1 MSVGRIA
8 RRTTEVLK
16 EDGLIEVIKRVLRY
30 IKRRIKDKLDNNALT
45 YRKNY
50 EEANAIFHKI
60 LKKEKFKAV
69 VVFDSRVGWN
79 IPLFQRSQHMANELT
94 DDGYLY
100 FYRTSEQFDP
110 HVKTVEKLKDRLYL
124 VNMANFALQN
134 AMFDLL
140 KEYKGHKFL
149 SLYSTDVYL
158 DEQYIKEKYIDNG
171 FKIIY
176 EYIDELSDEISG
188 HLPDFVYDRHK
199 NIIEDKSN
207 IAVGSADKLI
217 EEIEEIR
224 GKENVAM
231 ITNGVQYDHW
241 QYRSDE
247 VPEKLKDIVSK
258 GNPIIGY
265 FGALAKWFDY
275 ELLKKVAKERP
286 NYEIVLIGFLYD
298 NSFKDSKIDELEN
311 VHYLGIVDY
320 KELNQY
326 SQYFTISTIP
336 FLLND
341 ITESTS
347 PVKLFEYM
355 AMGHPIVTTDMRE
368 CRKYKSVLIGKSHE
382 DFIEKLDFALTLD
395 KKDEYYNYLKE
406 EALANTWRE
415 KAAILDRLIEKTFKS
430 ERVIV

>member
-8 RRTTEVLK
+8 RRTREVLK

-110 HVKTVEKLKDRLYL
+110 HIKTVEKLKDRLYL

-395 KKDEYYNYLKE
+395 KNDEYYNYLKE
-406 EALANTWRE
+406 EALANTWKE
-415 KAAILDRLIEKTFKS
+415 KAAILDRLIDKN
-430 ERVIV
+430 I

>member
-60 LKKEKFKAV
+60 LKKENFKAV

-110 HVKTVEKLKDRLYL
+110 HIKTVEKLKDRLYL

-415 KAAILDRLIEKTFKS
+415 KAAILDRLIEKN
-430 ERVIV
+430 I

>member
-286 NYEIVLIGFLYD
+286 NYDIVLIGFLYD

-320 KELNQY
+320 KELNQH

-415 KAAILDRLIEKTFKS
+415 KAAILDRLIEKN
-430 ERVIV
+430 I

>member
-8 RRTTEVLK
+8 RRTREVLK

-110 HVKTVEKLKDRLYL
+110 HIKTVEKLKDRLYL

-158 DEQYIKEKYIDNG
+158 DEQYIKEKYTDNG

-320 KELNQY
+320 KELNKY
-326 SQYFTISTIP
+326 SHYFTISTIP

-395 KKDEYYNYLKE
+395 KNDEYYNYLKE
-406 EALANTWRE
+406 EALANTWKE
-415 KAAILDRLIEKTFKS
+415 KAAILDRLIDKN
-430 ERVIV
+430 I

>member
-8 RRTTEVLK
+8 RRTREVLK

-110 HVKTVEKLKDRLYL
+110 HIKTVEKLKDRLYL

-158 DEQYIKEKYIDNG
+158 DEQYIKEKYINNG

-217 EEIEEIR
+217 EEIEKIR

-258 GNPIIGY
+258 GKPIIGY

-320 KELNQY
+320 KELNKY

-395 KKDEYYNYLKE
+395 KNDEYYNYLKE
-406 EALANTWRE
+406 EALANTWKE
-415 KAAILDRLIEKTFKS
+415 KAAILDRLIDKN
-430 ERVIV
+430 I

>member
-286 NYEIVLIGFLYD
+286 NYEIILIGFLYD

-415 KAAILDRLIEKTFKS
+415 KAAILDRLIEKN
-430 ERVIV
+430 I

>member
-1 MSVGRIA
+1 MSIGRIA

-60 LKKEKFKAV
+60 LKKEKFKAIV
-69 VVFDSRVGWN
+69 IFDSRVGWN

-110 HVKTVEKLKDRLYL
+110 HIKTVEKLKDRLYL

-224 GKENVAM
+224 GKANVAM

-326 SQYFTISTIP
+326 SQYFRISTIP

-415 KAAILDRLIEKTFKS
+415 KAAILDRLIEKN
-430 ERVIV
+430 I

>member
-247 VPEKLKDIVSK
+247 IPEKLKYIVSK

-415 KAAILDRLIEKTFKS
+415 KAAILDRLIEKN
-430 ERVIV
+430 I

>member
-60 LKKEKFKAV
+60 LKKEKFKAIV
-69 VVFDSRVGWN
+69 IFDSRVGWN

-110 HVKTVEKLKDRLYL
+110 HIKTVEKLKDRLYL

-326 SQYFTISTIP
+326 SQYFRISTIP

-415 KAAILDRLIEKTFKS
+415 KAAILDRLIEKN
-430 ERVIV
+430 I

>member
-8 RRTTEVLK
+8 RRTREVLK

-50 EEANAIFHKI
+50 EEANAIFNKI

-110 HVKTVEKLKDRLYL
+110 HIKTVEKLKDRLYL

-320 KELNQY
+320 KELNKY

-382 DFIEKLDFALTLD
+382 NFIEKLDFALTLD
-395 KKDEYYNYLKE
+395 KNDEYYNYLKE
-406 EALANTWRE
+406 EALANTWKE
-415 KAAILDRLIEKTFKS
+415 KAAILDRLIDKN
-430 ERVIV
+430 I

>member
-8 RRTTEVLK
+8 RRTREVLK

-110 HVKTVEKLKDRLYL
+110 HIKTVEKLKNRLYL

-134 AMFDLL
+134 AMFDIL

-158 DEQYIKEKYIDNG
+158 DEQYIKEKYTDNG

-247 VPEKLKDIVSK
+247 VPEKLKDIVSR

-320 KELNQY
+320 KELNKY

-368 CRKYKSVLIGKSHE
+368 CRKYKSVLIGKSHK

-395 KKDEYYNYLKE
+395 KNDEYYNYLKE
-406 EALANTWRE
+406 EALANTWKE
-415 KAAILDRLIEKTFKS
+415 KAAILDRLIDKN
-430 ERVIV
+430 I

>member
-60 LKKEKFKAV
+60 LKKEKFKAIV
-69 VVFDSRVGWN
+69 IFDSRVGWN

-110 HVKTVEKLKDRLYL
+110 HIKTVEKLKDRLYL

-224 GKENVAM
+224 GKANVAM

-395 KKDEYYNYLKE
+395 KKDEYYKYLRE

-415 KAAILDRLIEKTFKS
+415 KAAILDRLIDKN
-430 ERVIV
+430 I

>member
-140 KEYKGHKFL
+140 NEYKGHKFL

-171 FKIIY
+171 FKVIY

-415 KAAILDRLIEKTFKS
+415 KAAILDRLIDKN
-430 ERVIV
+430 I

>member
-286 NYEIVLIGFLYD
+286 NYEIVLIGFLYY

-415 KAAILDRLIEKTFKS
+415 KAAILDRLIEKN
-430 ERVIV
+430 I

>member
-158 DEQYIKEKYIDNG
+158 DEQYIKGKYIDNG

-382 DFIEKLDFALTLD
+382 DFIEKLEFALTLD

-415 KAAILDRLIEKTFKS
+415 KAAILDRLIEKN
-430 ERVIV
+430 I

>member
-1 MSVGRIA
+1 
-8 RRTTEVLK
+8 
-16 EDGLIEVIKRVLRY
+16 IKRVLRY

-415 KAAILDRLIEKTFKS
+415 KAAILDRLIEKN
-430 ERVIV
+430 I

>member
-8 RRTTEVLK
+8 RRTREVLK

-110 HVKTVEKLKDRLYL
+110 HIKTVEKLKDRLYL

-134 AMFDLL
+134 AMFDIL
-140 KEYKGHKFL
+140 KDYKGHKFL

-320 KELNQY
+320 KELNKY

-395 KKDEYYNYLKE
+395 KNDEYYNYLKE
-406 EALANTWRE
+406 EALANTWKE
-415 KAAILDRLIEKTFKS
+415 KAAILDRLIDKN
-430 ERVIV
+430 I

>member
-286 NYEIVLIGFLYD
+286 NYEVVLIGFLYD

-415 KAAILDRLIEKTFKS
+415 KAAILDRLIEKN
-430 ERVIV
+430 I

>member
-355 AMGHPIVTTDMRE
+355 AMGHHIVTTDMRE

-415 KAAILDRLIEKTFKS
+415 KAAILDRLIEKN
-430 ERVIV
+430 I

>member
-8 RRTTEVLK
+8 RRTREVLK

-50 EEANAIFHKI
+50 EEANAIFNKI

-110 HVKTVEKLKDRLYL
+110 HIKTVEKLKDRLYL

-158 DEQYIKEKYIDNG
+158 DEQYIKEKYTDNG

-320 KELNQY
+320 KELNKY

-368 CRKYKSVLIGKSHE
+368 CRKYKSVLIGKSHK

-395 KKDEYYNYLKE
+395 KNDEYYNYLKE
-406 EALANTWRE
+406 EALANTWKE
-415 KAAILDRLIEKTFKS
+415 KAAILDRLIDKN
-430 ERVIV
+430 I

>member
-8 RRTTEVLK
+8 RRTREVLK

-110 HVKTVEKLKDRLYL
+110 HIKTVEKLKDRLYL

-320 KELNQY
+320 KKLNKY

-368 CRKYKSVLIGKSHE
+368 CRKYKSVLIGKSHK

-395 KKDEYYNYLKE
+395 KNDEYYNYLKE
-406 EALANTWRE
+406 EALANTWKE
-415 KAAILDRLIEKTFKS
+415 KAAILDRLIDKN
-430 ERVIV
+430 I

>member
-60 LKKEKFKAV
+60 LKKENFKAV

-415 KAAILDRLIEKTFKS
+415 KAAILDRLIEKN
-430 ERVIV
+430 I

>member
-8 RRTTEVLK
+8 RRTREVLK

-110 HVKTVEKLKDRLYL
+110 HIKTVEKLKDRLYL

-158 DEQYIKEKYIDNG
+158 DEQYIKEKYVDNG

-320 KELNQY
+320 KELNKY

-395 KKDEYYNYLKE
+395 KNDEYYNYLKE
-406 EALANTWRE
+406 EALANTWKE
-415 KAAILDRLIEKTFKS
+415 KAAILDRLIDKN
-430 ERVIV
+430 I

>member
-241 QYRSDE
+241 QYRSNE

-415 KAAILDRLIEKTFKS
+415 KAAILDRLIEKN
-430 ERVIV
+430 I

>member
-60 LKKEKFKAV
+60 LKKEKFKAIV
-69 VVFDSRVGWN
+69 IFDSRVGWN

-110 HVKTVEKLKDRLYL
+110 HIKTVEKLKDRLYL

-224 GKENVAM
+224 GKANVAM

-241 QYRSDE
+241 QYISDE

-382 DFIEKLDFALTLD
+382 DFIKKLDFALTLD
-395 KKDEYYNYLKE
+395 KKDEYYKYLSE

-415 KAAILDRLIEKTFKS
+415 KASILDRLIEKN
-430 ERVIV
+430 I

>member
-395 KKDEYYNYLKE
+395 KKDKYYNYLKE

-415 KAAILDRLIEKTFKS
+415 KAAILDRLIEKN
-430 ERVIV
+430 I

>member
-110 HVKTVEKLKDRLYL
+110 HIKTVEKLKDRLYL

-171 FKIIY
+171 FKVIY

-415 KAAILDRLIEKTFKS
+415 KAAILDRLIDKN
-430 ERVIV
+430 I

>member
-311 VHYLGIVDY
+311 VYYLGIVDY

-415 KAAILDRLIEKTFKS
+415 KAAILDRLIEKN
-430 ERVIV
+430 I

>member
-8 RRTTEVLK
+8 RRTREVLK

-50 EEANAIFHKI
+50 EEANAIFNKI

-110 HVKTVEKLKDRLYL
+110 HIKTVEKLKDRLYL

-158 DEQYIKEKYIDNG
+158 DEQYIKEKYTDNG

-241 QYRSDE
+241 QYRSNE

-320 KELNQY
+320 KELNKY

-395 KKDEYYNYLKE
+395 KNDEYYNYLKE
-406 EALANTWRE
+406 EALANTWKE
-415 KAAILDRLIEKTFKS
+415 KAAILDRLIDKN
-430 ERVIV
+430 I

>member
-100 FYRTSEQFDP
+100 FYRTSEQFDS

-158 DEQYIKEKYIDNG
+158 DEQYIKEKYINNG

-415 KAAILDRLIEKTFKS
+415 KAAILDRLIEKN
-430 ERVIV
+430 I

>member
-247 VPEKLKDIVSK
+247 VPEKLKDIVIK

-395 KKDEYYNYLKE
+395 EKDEYYNYLKE

-415 KAAILDRLIEKTFKS
+415 KAAILDRLIDKN
-430 ERVIV
+430 I

>member
-1 MSVGRIA
+1 MSIGRIA

-298 NSFKDSKIDELEN
+298 NSFKDSKIDEIEN

-415 KAAILDRLIEKTFKS
+415 KAAILDRLIEKN
-430 ERVIV
+430 I

>member
-368 CRKYKSVLIGKSHE
+368 CRKYKSVLIGKIHE

-415 KAAILDRLIEKTFKS
+415 KAAILDRLIEKN
-430 ERVIV
+430 I

>member
-60 LKKEKFKAV
+60 LKKEKFKAIV
-69 VVFDSRVGWN
+69 IFDSRVGWN

-110 HVKTVEKLKDRLYL
+110 HIKTVEKLKDRLYL

-158 DEQYIKEKYIDNG
+158 DEQYIKEKYIDND

-224 GKENVAM
+224 GKANVAM

-395 KKDEYYNYLKE
+395 KKDEYYKYLRE

-415 KAAILDRLIEKTFKS
+415 KAAILDRLIDKN
-430 ERVIV
+430 I

>member
-158 DEQYIKEKYIDNG
+158 DEQYIKEKYTDNG

-241 QYRSDE
+241 QYRSNE

-415 KAAILDRLIEKTFKS
+415 KAAILDRLIEKN
-430 ERVIV
+430 I

>member
-60 LKKEKFKAV
+60 LKKEKFKAIV
-69 VVFDSRVGWN
+69 IFDSRVGWN

-110 HVKTVEKLKDRLYL
+110 HIKTVEKLKNRLYL

-298 NSFKDSKIDELEN
+298 NSFKDSRIDELEN

-395 KKDEYYNYLKE
+395 KKDEYYKYLRE

-415 KAAILDRLIEKTFKS
+415 KAAILDRLIDKN
-430 ERVIV
+430 I

>member
-8 RRTTEVLK
+8 RRTREVLK

-110 HVKTVEKLKDRLYL
+110 HIKTVEKLKDRLYL

-320 KELNQY
+320 KELNKY

-382 DFIEKLDFALTLD
+382 NFIEKLDFALTLD
-395 KKDEYYNYLKE
+395 KNDEYYNYLKE
-406 EALANTWRE
+406 EALANTWKE
-415 KAAILDRLIEKTFKS
+415 KAAILDRLIDKN
-430 ERVIV
+430 I

>member
-241 QYRSDE
+241 QYRSNE

-382 DFIEKLDFALTLD
+382 DFIEKLDFELTLD

-415 KAAILDRLIEKTFKS
+415 KAAILDRLIEKN
-430 ERVIV
+430 I